1 MYELLVALG
10 ILTFIFFLLASTN
23 ALTAYSKHTAVL
35 WIASKHKIFGM
46 LATITAITHMIIAI
60 INDSF
65 RLTGLLTVIA
75 LVLTGLFGMLF
86 YKLKK
91 KSLYIAHRVM
101 GPITLVLIIIH
112 VVTNLI

>member
-1 MYELLVALG
+1 M
-10 ILTFIFFLLASTN
+10 LAS
-23 ALTAYSKHTAVL
+23 
-35 WIASKHKIFGM
+35 
-46 LATITAITHMIIAI
+46 ITAITHMIIAI

-91 KSLYIAHRVM
+91 K
-101 GPITLVLIIIH
+101 IIIH
-112 VVTNLI
+112 STSCDGTYNFSTYHHSRRYKSYLMLETRVFTLVFLYV